1 MTTEAK
7 ISRKQHILHALMEML
22 EDPNMRI
29 TTAALAKRVGVSEA
43 ALYRHF
49 ASKAQMFDA
58 LIEFVEETLFSR
70 AKLIQ
75 QQELTAISQCQQIL
89 TLLLTFVERNAGV
102 SRILT
107 GEALMGENERLGNR
121 VNQLFEKLETQLK
134 QILREAEMR
143 EGLRTKDTPANSAN
157 LLMAIAEGRIRQYSR
172 TNFRHKPTMAWAD
185 QWAILSQSIMRWC
198 CKAHSGLSTQYLCP
212 KVFTILHHCINLW
225 LLVTRFL

>member
-7 ISRKQHILHALMEML
+7 ISRKQQILHALMEML

-75 QQELTAISQCQQIL
+75 QQELTAISQCHQIL

-172 TNFRHKPTMAWAD
+172 TNFRHKPTMAWAA
-185 QWAILSQSIMRWC
+185 QWAILSQSIMR
-198 CKAHSGLSTQYLCP
+198 
-212 KVFTILHHCINLW
+212 
-225 LLVTRFL
+225 

>member
-1 MTTEAK
+1 MTEAK
-7 ISRKQHILHALMEML
+7 ISRKQQILHALMEML
-22 EDPNMRI
+22 EDPNIRI

-58 LIEFVEETLFSR
+58 LIEFVENTIFSR

-75 QQELTAISQCQQIL
+75 QQELGALAKCQQIL
-89 TLLLTFVERNAGV
+89 TLLLTFVERNAGI

-107 GEALMGENERLGNR
+107 GEALIGENERLGNR

-143 EGLRTKDTPANSAN
+143 ESLRTKDTPSSSAN
-157 LLMAIAEGRIRQYSR
+157 LLMAVVEGRIRQYSR
-172 TNFRHKPTMAWAD
+172 TNFRHKPTATWAD
-185 QWAILSQSIMRWC
+185 QWSTLSQNLMR
-198 CKAHSGLSTQYLCP
+198 
-212 KVFTILHHCINLW
+212 
-225 LLVTRFL
+225 

>member
-7 ISRKQHILHALMEML
+7 ISRKQQILHALMEML

-143 EGLRTKDTPANSAN
+143 EGLRTKDT
-157 LLMAIAEGRIRQYSR
+157 Q
-172 TNFRHKPTMAWAD
+172 
-185 QWAILSQSIMRWC
+185 
-198 CKAHSGLSTQYLCP
+198 P
-212 KVFTILHHCINLW
+212 KVPTY
-225 LLVTRFL
+225 